1 MSQLFES
8 GGQSIGVS
16 ASTSWIS
23 LQSRGLYLTEP
34 PTVILTMH
42 TTFRKVLRGAN
53 LENVGGILVLFSSL
67 PLVLLF

>member
-1 MSQLFES
+1 MSQLFAS

-23 LQSRGLYLTEP
+23 LKSRGLYLTEP
-34 PTVILTMH
+34 PTVILTMN

-53 LENVGGILVLFSSL
+53 LENVGGILILFSSL